1 MTGFIS
7 AFRGAVCLVLVGAVV
22 ALALPPVFADDLELG
37 VETSA
42 SVYARGLRLDPAISA
57 NPQKITTT
65 LQGITFDSNYDNGSL
80 LSVASAAG
88 TDAFNCGIYTESGD
102 RGTAVYWFRFRMTG
116 VAGRTVTLNMTHTQ
130 NPRPVVSVNGAPFR
144 RTTAVEAPSTSKLV
158 LTFGAAEDV
167 AEVAFYFP
175 MGYQEMHDQVNAR
188 VAAGIGGTTQT
199 IGNSFQGREMLMAT
213 VTDTAV
219 TDTGKRR
226 VWVHA
231 RAHAGE
237 VTSSHVALGFLEQIL
252 EDSDLGRRLRRNCI
266 FTVVPT
272 LNCDGVY
279 LGLTRWDSQGRD
291 PEREW
296 NQSPMTPETANM
308 KAKVDPFMAGPNPI
322 QVALNLHS
330 TVGSYTD
337 TFFFK
342 HVQPSITANFELIQQ
357 RYIDALNGAT
367 PMFENL
373 SPQTSQL
380 DPSIFIES
388 YFWNNWGEAVMAMT
402 HEGNFRTRV
411 SDGGWSTDADYRNI
425 GRGMAAAMV
434 EYFNLPPLPSGVEDW
449 TIY

>member
-1 MTGFIS
+1 MINFTN
-7 AFRGAVCLVLVGAVV
+7 AFHGAVRLVFFCAVA
-22 ALALPPVFADDLELG
+22 ALAIPSAFADDLELG

-42 SVYARGLRLDPAISA
+42 SVVARGVRMDPGIPA
-57 NPQKITTT
+57 NAQKITTT
-65 LQGITFDSNYDNGSL
+65 LQSITFDSNYDNGSL

-88 TDAFNCGIYTESGD
+88 IDTFNCGIYTESGD

-116 VAGRTVTLNMTHTQ
+116 VAGRTVTLNLPHTQ
-130 NPRPVVSVNGAPFR
+130 NPRPVVSINGAPFR
-144 RTTAVEAPSTSKLV
+144 RTTAAEAPSTSKLV
-158 LTFGAAEDV
+158 LAFGAAEDT

-188 VAAGIGGTTQT
+188 IAAGVGGTTET
-199 IGNSFQGREMLMAT
+199 IGNSFQGRQMLMAT

-219 TDTGKRR
+219 ADTGKRR

-272 LNCDGVY
+272 VNCDGVF
-279 LGLTRWDSQGRD
+279 LGLTRWDAQGRD

-296 NQSPMTPETANM
+296 NQTTMTPETANL

-322 QVALNLHS
+322 QIALNLHS

-342 HVQPSITANFELIQQ
+342 HVRPSVTANFELIQQ
-357 RYIDALNGAT
+357 RYIDALNNAT
-367 PMFENL
+367 PMFSNL

-402 HEGNFRTRV
+402 HEGHFRTRV
-411 SDGGWSTDADYRNI
+411 SDGAWNTDADYRTI
-425 GRGMAAAMV
+425 GRAMAAAMV
-434 EYFNLPPLPSGVEDW
+434 EYFNLPPLPSGVKVVR
-449 TIY
+449 